1 VINFYYITLAVFLI
15 LLNAFFVATECAMIK
30 LRRTQIIEL
39 QEPYEVRGAILLS
52 IHKKLN
58 SYLSACQLG
67 VTIAS
72 LGLGWVGEPAFMNL
86 LMSAANYFHLNEI
99 NHIKFISFVLTFTF
113 VSVVHMIIGEMVP
126 KSLAISKPESVSLLF
141 AIPIYIFHFIA
152 YPIVY
157 PLNLCSQILLRSIR
171 MTDQDED
178 IENFYSTEEL
188 KLILHSTYKQGEITK
203 DEADIMENTL
213 EFADLR
219 VTEVMRNARELVVI
233 DIDKPISESLSI
245 IANTKYS
252 RYPVYNSQTK
262 ELIGIIHVKDLFFM
276 VDSAAMI
283 NDFSPYIRP
292 LLKVKH
298 RMPAIEILR
307 LFREKGSHFAIVYKA
322 QDIIGFVTLDNLL
335 HVLFGMIKDEF
346 HKTKNDYFD
355 NRNGSF
361 TVKGSCSIYSLEQL
375 LGCDIE
381 DNEKFHI
388 DTIEELVIFRLGRMP
403 SIGTRIDLDHFVVV
417 VTKVHNNSI
426 DALLLFPKNE

>member
-1 VINFYYITLAVFLI
+1 VIDFYYIALAIFLI

-72 LGLGWVGEPAFMNL
+72 LGLGWVGEPAFMHL
-86 LMSAANYFHLNEI
+86 LMGVASYFHLNEI
-99 NHIKFISFVLTFTF
+99 RHIKFISFVFTFTS

-126 KSLAISKPESVSLLF
+126 KSLAISKPESVSLIS

-171 MTDQDED
+171 MADQGED

-219 VTEVMRNARELVVI
+219 VTEVMRNAKELVVI
-233 DIDKPISESLSI
+233 DINKPSSESLSI
-245 IANTKYS
+245 ISNTKYS

-276 VDSAAMI
+276 ADSAAMI

-388 DTIEELVIFRLGRMP
+388 DTVEELVIFRLGRMP

-426 DALLLFPKNE
+426 DSLLLFPKNE

>member
-1 VINFYYITLAVFLI
+1 MINFYYITLAVFLI

>member
-1 VINFYYITLAVFLI
+1 MIDLYYIALAVFLI
-15 LLNAFFVATECAMIK
+15 FLNAFFVATECAMIK
-30 LRRTQIIEL
+30 MRRTQIIEL
-39 QEPYEVRGAILLS
+39 QEHYEVRGAILLI
-52 IHKKLN
+52 IHKKIN

-72 LGLGWVGEPAFMNL
+72 LGLGWVGEPAFL
-86 LMSAANYFHLNEI
+86 HILMSVANYFHIAEI
-99 NHIKFISFVLTFTF
+99 KHIKVISFVLTFTG

-126 KSLAISKPESVSLLF
+126 KSLAISKPESVSLIS
-141 AIPIYIFHFIA
+141 AIPIYIFHLLA

-157 PLNLCSQILLRSIR
+157 PLNLCSLMLLRSVKLVSN
-171 MTDQDED
+171 DEN
-178 IENFYSTEEL
+178 IENYYSTEEL

-219 VTEVMRNARELVVI
+219 VTEVMRNAKELVVI
-233 DIDKPISESLSI
+233 DVNKPISESLAI

-252 RYPVYNSQTK
+252 RYPVYNSETK
-262 ELIGIIHVKDLFFM
+262 DLIGIVHVKDLFFM
-276 VDSAAMI
+276 ADSAAMI
-283 NDFSPYIRP
+283 SDFNPYIRP

-307 LFREKGSHFAIVYKA
+307 IFREKGSHFAIVYKA

-388 DTIEELVIFRLGRMP
+388 DTVEELIIFRLGRMP
-403 SIGTRIDLDHFVVV
+403 SIGTRIDLDYFVVV

-426 DALLLFPKNE
+426 DSLLLFPKND